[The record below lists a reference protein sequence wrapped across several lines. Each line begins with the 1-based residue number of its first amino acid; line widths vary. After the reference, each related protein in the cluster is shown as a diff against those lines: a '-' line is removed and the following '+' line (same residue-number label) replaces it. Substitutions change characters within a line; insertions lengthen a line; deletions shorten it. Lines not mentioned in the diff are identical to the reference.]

1 MNETPNTT
9 QSFICK
15 GARCLNEMLD
25 VPDKKLLQFIPNY
38 CMNLIVPNEITD
50 FDKFQTELG
59 AVFEICQCAND
70 KKKFLALI
78 ESRRENDFF
87 PGRKAVEML
96 NECINVGIKLSEA
109 KGDVVD
115 MCKAVE
121 DLKNEFKTEGKAE
134 GELSMLVT
142 LAKDGI
148 IDISTAAEK
157 ANMTVDEFE
166 KYMKTIMNTL

>member
-1 MNETPNTT
+1 
-9 QSFICK
+9 
-15 GARCLNEMLD
+15 
-25 VPDKKLLQFIPNY
+25 
-38 CMNLIVPNEITD
+38 
-50 FDKFQTELG
+50 
-59 AVFEICQCAND
+59 
-70 KKKFLALI
+70 
-78 ESRRENDFF
+78 
-87 PGRKAVEML
+87 ML
-96 NECINVGIKLSEA
+96 NECVNVGIKLSES

-121 DLKNEFKTEGKAE
+121 DLKNEFKAEGRVE

-166 KYMKTIMNTL
+166 KYMKTIIKTL